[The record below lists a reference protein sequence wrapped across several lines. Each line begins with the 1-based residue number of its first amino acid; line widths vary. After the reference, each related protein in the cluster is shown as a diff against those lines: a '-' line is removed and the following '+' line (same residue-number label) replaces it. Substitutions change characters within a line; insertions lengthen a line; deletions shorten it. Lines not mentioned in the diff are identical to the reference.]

1 MPQASEAKPRLP
13 KSQPL
18 DHTQGY
24 DVMVTGVEGVRW
36 RELLWHMLATRT
48 QGHVGGGN
56 GCGGVTL

>member
-24 DVMVTGVEGVRW
+24 DVMVTGVEWVR
-36 RELLWHMLATRT
+36 
-48 QGHVGGGN
+48 
-56 GCGGVTL
+56 